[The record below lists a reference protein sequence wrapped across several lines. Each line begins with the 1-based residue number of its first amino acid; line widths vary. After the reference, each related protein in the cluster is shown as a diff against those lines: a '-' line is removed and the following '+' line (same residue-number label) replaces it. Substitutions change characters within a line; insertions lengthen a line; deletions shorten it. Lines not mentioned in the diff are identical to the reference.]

1 MPNKAKSVT
10 IFDVAHR
17 AGVSKSTVSL
27 VLTHSNKVA
36 DKSKQ
41 KVLQAIDELAYVYN
55 RDAAAMRSGRSNL
68 VVIVIDDL
76 TNPLMALLAK
86 NIEQA
91 LSEAFFQAII
101 VSSNNSVERQT
112 QLINNLKEYKVA
124 AFIICPVAST
134 CAQWLDNLAAAYH
147 VISLMHEVPYSSAP
161 CVLPDYTKASHV
173 VTLQLIN
180 DSPKNILFMGDESL
194 SAQGL
199 LSGFNSACKKHNIT
213 PEPAITCTK
222 STPLHA
228 KQIFSSTLLNNP
240 SIDAVVCA
248 NNIIAHGVLAAA
260 PHLKSN
266 IVSCLHIP
274 DITEMQPRFTCAN
287 INTQELAKRSILVL
301 QEQLQTNTAP
311 VKTLVN
317 VNLQIRETP

>member
-10 IFDVAHR
+10 IFDVAHL

-27 VLTHSNKVA
+27 VLTQSNKVA

-41 KVLQAIDELAYVYN
+41 KVLQAIDELGYVYN

-68 VVIVIDDL
+68 VAVVIDDS

-86 NIEQA
+86 NIEQV

-124 AFIICPVAST
+124 AFIMCPVANT
-134 CAQWLDNLAAAYH
+134 CAQWIDNLAATH
-147 VISLMHEVPYSSAP
+147 PVISLMHEVPYSSAP
-161 CVLPDYTKASHV
+161 CVLPDYTKASHI

-180 DSPKNILFMGDESL
+180 ESPKNILFMGDESL
-194 SAQGL
+194 STEDL
-199 LSGFNSACKKHNIT
+199 LSGFNSACKKHNII

-222 STPLHA
+222 NTSLHA
-228 KQIFSSTLLNNP
+228 KQVFNNTLLNKP

-260 PHLKSN
+260 PHLLNS
-266 IVSCLHIP
+266 IVSCQHVPVHTGLGY
-274 DITEMQPRFTCAN
+274 TFTCAN

-301 QEQLQTNTAP
+301 QEQLQNNTTP

>member
-27 VLTHSNKVA
+27 VLTQSNKVA

-41 KVLQAIDELAYVYN
+41 KVLQAIDELGYVYN

-68 VVIVIDDL
+68 VVVVIDDL
-76 TNPLMALLAK
+76 TNPLMAQLAK
-86 NIEQA
+86 NTEQA
-91 LSEAFFQAII
+91 LNDASFQAII
-101 VSSNNSVERQT
+101 VSSNNSLECQT

-124 AFIICPVAST
+124 AFIICPVANT
-134 CAQWLDNLAAAYH
+134 CAKWLDNLAANYP

-161 CVLPDYTKASHV
+161 CVLPDYNKASHV

-180 DSPKNILFMGDESL
+180 ESTKHILFIGDESL
-194 SAQGL
+194 SSLAL
-199 LSGFNSACKKHNIT
+199 MSGFNNACKKHNIT
-213 PEPAITCTK
+213 PEPVITL
-222 STPLHA
+222 P
-228 KQIFSSTLLNNP
+228 QSSLLSAQQVMSNTLLNNP
-240 SIDAVVCA
+240 NVNAVVCA
-248 NNIIAHGVLAAA
+248 NSIIAHGVLAAA
-260 PHLKSN
+260 PHLKNN

-274 DITEMQPRFTCAN
+274 EITQMQPAFTGAT
-287 INTQELAKRSILVL
+287 INTQELAQRSILIL
-301 QEQLQTNTAP
+301 QEQLQTHTAP